1 MIKSH
6 AHILKHVH
14 GSFLTYKHPH
24 QFLFP
29 AGIWLIPHGQIH
41 PGGFLHNAL
50 LMAEQIK
57 AFLSMIRTH
66 TAVANAAKAHLGSCQ
81 MNDGIIDAA
90 ASIRGLRQYP
100 LFDPLVF
107 CKYIECQR
115 FRSFLH
121 KPNGFLYILYRYDR

>member
-1 MIKSH
+1 
-6 AHILKHVH
+6 
-14 GSFLTYKHPH
+14 
-24 QFLFP
+24 
-29 AGIWLIPHGQIH
+29 
-41 PGGFLHNAL
+41 
-50 LMAEQIK
+50 MAEQIK

-100 LFDPLVF
+100 LLGPLVF

-121 KPNGFLYILYRYDR
+121 KLNGFLYILYRYDR